1 MEKVQRRATKM
12 FCIRNKPYE
21 QRIKTLRLTTLED
34 RRIRGDLIQMFKI
47 VKEKDKISWVK
58 KPRIIHSI
66 TRGHNLRY
74 EQELIKNSSNR
85 YNYFVNRI
93 ANEWNKLPQE
103 TVDSTS
109 VTAFKR
115 NLDKFKEKFK

>member
-1 MEKVQRRATKM
+1 M

-21 QRIKTLRLTTLED
+21 QRMKTLRLTTLED

-58 KPRIIHSI
+58 NSRIIHSI

-74 EQELIKNSSNR
+74 EKELIKNSSHR

-115 NLDKFKEKFK
+115 NLGKFKEKFK